1 MVSTKKAKLIV
12 ISLTIAAL
20 TLAATTLA
28 AITVNRDIISAGDV
42 TTTPNI
48 GVYCDRDCS
57 QNLTT
62 IDWGSIEA
70 GCNTTQTIFVKN
82 IGTADLTLNLGT
94 YDWNPKNADDYLDIT
109 WDKAGTRLSGG
120 EWTIATLT
128 LTVAS
133 DITDITDFSNTITIS
148 GSV

>member
-1 MVSTKKAKLIV
+1 VASTKKAKLIV

-28 AITVNRDIISAGDV
+28 AITINRDIISSGDV

-48 GVYCDRDCS
+48 GVYCDRECS

-70 GCNTTQTIFVKN
+70 GCNTTQTIYVKN

-94 YDWNPKNADDYLDIT
+94 YDWNPTDADDFLTIT
-109 WDKAGTRLSGG
+109 WDKTGTRLSGG
-120 EWTIATLT
+120 ESIIATLT

-133 DITDITDFSNTITIS
+133 NITGINDFSNTITIS